1 MVRAPRREEIAPD
14 LDGEDVGI
22 DQTLSTQ
29 YLRLNM
35 LTHRLKRIRSLKD
48 FKKEMKGSDL
58 YFQLQL
64 LREYMGEWKRWKSR
78 GQLAG

>member
-58 YFQLQL
+58 YCQL
-64 LREYMGEWKRWKSR
+64 
-78 GQLAG
+78 